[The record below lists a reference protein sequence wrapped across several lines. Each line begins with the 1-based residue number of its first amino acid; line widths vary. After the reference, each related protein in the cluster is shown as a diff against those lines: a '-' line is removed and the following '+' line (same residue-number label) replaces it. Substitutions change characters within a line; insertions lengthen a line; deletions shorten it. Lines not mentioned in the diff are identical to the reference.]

1 MILKFFNIGEIFT
14 ELCCGVYTTVAKA
27 YNLLLSF
34 TNGKAFNVSVIND
47 TITSITDTIY
57 VLVAVFMLFRIT
69 VTMFEY
75 LINPDRVADKQ
86 TGAGKMITRIVISLI
101 LIMTFKNLIVPKL
114 DQLQNALLAEDS
126 ILSKLVDVNAKTYSQ
141 AECREQISKATQ
153 MTASNGT
160 SGENANN
167 KKGGMAEL
175 IQGCTYYSG
184 IIDDIENSSAYGN
197 SQMTGGARKKIICQM
212 NDKATSCDEIPN
224 NYCVLKGVWKASQR
238 GATFTINF
246 TDDTEKCSRTDDLLT
261 GGYTY
266 EQIELGTSDASNT
279 KGSQFAREVMAT
291 FTSQPDK
298 LLETSFI
305 NNPQGN
311 EDFGKLVE
319 QKEIDFDLFI
329 CIIVGIA
336 LIAIIL
342 VLCIEVIIRTFKLLL
357 LQILAPIAFISYIN
371 PNDKVLN
378 NWFQKYVGCYL
389 DLFIKILSIR
399 LAILFISKF
408 STQVSGLSALLVY
421 IAIFIFAKTIP
432 NIITDILGI
441 KNMGGTFKESM
452 NALKTAV
459 LAGTGAL
466 IGGAIGAASGAGK
479 GYSFSTIAGGLVG
492 GLGRGFMSG
501 SKGHVLEGGMNQA
514 RRNVNVREA
523 RANGSN
529 WLDRQLAHAGVN
541 LTRNEDAQIKKYK
554 DTAQRHQLAVDYA
567 DQAKSYVEG
576 ELNKGKGDQ
585 YADSQ
590 YMKEY
595 RKAKEELARLEA
607 VKNSIT
613 RESVAAGISHE
624 GITDSMYNQ
633 IVDEQYKSS
642 LAKATEEYNN
652 QRNAFYG
659 YTDKEGKT
667 VKGLADLAIEEYYN
681 NAEKD
686 EVLAGMKKSNKIKMS
701 TYSELADVDVDNWE
715 SVKNG
720 KKTHKEN
727 ADEANAEAYKI
738 ENSDSY
744 RAKKAS
750 QDVNK
755 K

>member
-27 YNLLLSF
+27 YNLMLSF

-75 LINPDRVADKQ
+75 LIDPDRVADKQ
-86 TGAGKMITRIVISLI
+86 TGAGKMITRVIISFI
-101 LIMTFKNLIVPKL
+101 LIMTFKSLIVPKL
-114 DQLQNALLAEDS
+114 DELQNALLAEDS
-126 ILSKLVDVNAKTYSQ
+126 ILSRLVDVNAKTYSQ
-141 AECREQISKATQ
+141 AECREQINKARG
-153 MTASNGT
+153 MTASNGM

-167 KKGGMAEL
+167 RKGGMAEL
-175 IQGCTYYSG
+175 IQGCMYYSG
-184 IIDDIENSSAYGN
+184 IIDDIENSSAYKNG
-197 SQMTGGARKKIICQM
+197 SGTKKIICQM
-212 NDKATSCDEIPN
+212 NGKVTSCDAIPN
-224 NYCVLKGVWKASQR
+224 NYCVLKGDWYSNKNGSQLK
-238 GATFTINF
+238 FTINF

-279 KGSQFAREVMAT
+279 EGSKFAREIMAT

-305 NNPQGN
+305 DDPKGN

-452 NALKTAV
+452 NALKTAALV
-459 LAGTGAL
+459 GTGAL
-466 IGGAIGAASGAGK
+466 AAGGVGFVAGMGKGGNFGTAVGGLLGGMVRGGNAGARGFSNIAGAVSGQRSRSVAARQSNDQGGSFWGRFASGFAHTFGQQDAYDKAETQYKAADDALKAGTDFEEYAYGEARKNEGTFGIGRLEQAQAILNSGGHIESDINYVDKEGNQHTLTKDEANDSVNGVANVGKALGDAKKGAVQQVATALQNDGKFELNGNTVEIASLTTQDGHLDAAKAEKGQAILSNADSKYKQAGAEK
-479 GYSFSTIAGGLVG
+479 GYSVNTSTATDE
-492 GLGRGFMSG
+492 M
-501 SKGHVLEGGMNQA
+501 K
-514 RRNVNVREA
+514 
-523 RANGSN
+523 
-529 WLDRQLAHAGVN
+529 N
-541 LTRNEDAQIKKYK
+541 LR
-554 DTAQRHQLAVDYA
+554 
-567 DQAKSYVEG
+567 
-576 ELNKGKGDQ
+576 
-585 YADSQ
+585 
-590 YMKEY
+590 
-595 RKAKEELARLEA
+595 
-607 VKNSIT
+607 
-613 RESVAAGISHE
+613 
-624 GITDSMYNQ
+624 
-633 IVDEQYKSS
+633 
-642 LAKATEEYNN
+642 AKANKEMTDNAGNHSSSNN
-652 QRNAFYG
+652 NR
-659 YTDKEGKT
+659 
-667 VKGLADLAIEEYYN
+667 
-681 NAEKD
+681 
-686 EVLAGMKKSNKIKMS
+686 
-701 TYSELADVDVDNWE
+701 
-715 SVKNG
+715 
-720 KKTHKEN
+720 
-727 ADEANAEAYKI
+727 
-738 ENSDSY
+738 
-744 RAKKAS
+744 
-750 QDVNK
+750 
-755 K
+755 

>member
-27 YNLLLSF
+27 YNLMLSF
-34 TNGKAFNVSVIND
+34 TNGKAFNASVIND

-57 VLVAVFMLFRIT
+57 VLVTVFMLFRIT

-75 LINPDRVADKQ
+75 LIDPDRVADKQ

-101 LIMTFKNLIVPKL
+101 LIMTFKSLIVPKL

-184 IIDDIENSSAYGN
+184 IIDDIENSSAYKNG
-197 SQMTGGARKKIICQM
+197 SGTKKIICQM
-212 NDKATSCDEIPN
+212 NGKVTSCDAIPN
-224 NYCVLKGVWKASQR
+224 NYCALKGVWSSNKNGSQLK
-238 GATFTINF
+238 FTINF
-246 TDDTEKCSRTDDLLT
+246 TDDIEECSRTDDLLT

-266 EQIELGTSDASNT
+266 EQIELGTSDASKT

-305 NNPQGN
+305 DDPKGN

-421 IAIFIFAKTIP
+421 IAIFVFAKTIP
-432 NIITDILGI
+432 NIITDVLGI

-452 NALKTAV
+452 NALKTAALV
-459 LAGTGAL
+459 GTGAL
-466 IGGAIGAASGAGK
+466 ATSGIGFVAGMGKGGNFGTAVGGLLGGMVRGGNAGARGFSNIAGAVSGQRNRAVSARQRNAQGGSFWGQFASGFAHTFGHQDAYDKAEEQYKAADEALKAGSSFEDYAIGEARKNGDLFGLGKLEQAQSLLNNGGQISSDISYVDKDGKQQILRASDANGAEGIDNVNKALGDAKKGAVQQVATALQNDGKFKLDGNTVEIASLTKAGHIDAEKAEKGQKILNTADGLFKAAGVK
-479 GYSFSTIAGGLVG
+479 GYS
-492 GLGRGFMSG
+492 
-501 SKGHVLEGGMNQA
+501 
-514 RRNVNVREA
+514 
-523 RANGSN
+523 
-529 WLDRQLAHAGVN
+529 D
-541 LTRNEDAQIKKYK
+541 D
-554 DTAQRHQLAVDYA
+554 
-567 DQAKSYVEG
+567 
-576 ELNKGKGDQ
+576 
-585 YADSQ
+585 
-590 YMKEY
+590 
-595 RKAKEELARLEA
+595 
-607 VKNSIT
+607 
-613 RESVAAGISHE
+613 IS
-624 GITDSMYNQ
+624 
-633 IVDEQYKSS
+633 
-642 LAKATEEYNN
+642 
-652 QRNAFYG
+652 
-659 YTDKEGKT
+659 T
-667 VKGLADLAIEEYYN
+667 VKGQMETAQAAAKDKMETTRANHNATN
-681 NAEKD
+681 N
-686 EVLAGMKKSNKIKMS
+686 N
-701 TYSELADVDVDNWE
+701 
-715 SVKNG
+715 
-720 KKTHKEN
+720 
-727 ADEANAEAYKI
+727 
-738 ENSDSY
+738 
-744 RAKKAS
+744 R
-750 QDVNK
+750 
-755 K
+755 

>member
-1 MILKFFNIGEIFT
+1 MILKFFHIGEIFT

-27 YNLLLSF
+27 YNLMLSF
-34 TNGKAFNVSVIND
+34 TNGEAFNASVIND

-57 VLVAVFMLFRIT
+57 VLVTVFMLFRIT

-75 LINPDRVADKQ
+75 LIDPDRVADKQ

-101 LIMTFKNLIVPKL
+101 LIMTFKSLIVPKL

-184 IIDDIENSSAYGN
+184 IIDDIENSSAYKNG
-197 SQMTGGARKKIICQM
+197 SGTKKIICQM
-212 NDKATSCDEIPN
+212 NGKVTSCDAIPN
-224 NYCVLKGVWKASQR
+224 NYCALKGVWSSNKNGSQLK
-238 GATFTINF
+238 FTINF
-246 TDDTEKCSRTDDLLT
+246 TDDIEECSRTDDLLT

-266 EQIELGTSDASNT
+266 EQIELGTSDASKT

-305 NNPQGN
+305 DDPKGN

-319 QKEIDFDLFI
+319 EKEIDFDLFI

-408 STQVSGLSALLVY
+408 STQVNGLSALLVY
-421 IAIFIFAKTIP
+421 IAIFVFAKTIP
-432 NIITDILGI
+432 NIITDVLGI

-452 NALKTAV
+452 NALKTAA
-459 LAGTGAL
+459 LIGTGAL
-466 IGGAIGAASGAGK
+466 AAGGIGFVAGVGKDGNFGTAVGGLLGGMVRGGIAGARGFSNIAGAVSEQRNRAVSARQRNTQGGSFWGQFASGFAHTFGHQDAYDKAEEQYKAADEALKAGSSFEDYAIGEARKNGDLFGLGKLEQAQSILNNGGQISSAISYVDKDGKQQILRAADANGAEGIDNVNKALGDAKKGAVQQVAKALQNDGKFELDGNKVEIASLTTQDGHLDAEKAEKGQKILNTADRLFKAAGVK
-479 GYSFSTIAGGLVG
+479 GYSDDISEA
-492 GLGRGFMSG
+492 
-501 SKGHVLEGGMNQA
+501 KGQMETAQA
-514 RRNVNVREA
+514 AAKDKMETT
-523 RANGSN
+523 RANHN
-529 WLDRQLAHAGVN
+529 
-541 LTRNEDAQIKKYK
+541 
-554 DTAQRHQLAVDYA
+554 
-567 DQAKSYVEG
+567 
-576 ELNKGKGDQ
+576 
-585 YADSQ
+585 
-590 YMKEY
+590 
-595 RKAKEELARLEA
+595 
-607 VKNSIT
+607 
-613 RESVAAGISHE
+613 
-624 GITDSMYNQ
+624 
-633 IVDEQYKSS
+633 
-642 LAKATEEYNN
+642 ATNN
-652 QRNAFYG
+652 NR
-659 YTDKEGKT
+659 
-667 VKGLADLAIEEYYN
+667 
-681 NAEKD
+681 
-686 EVLAGMKKSNKIKMS
+686 
-701 TYSELADVDVDNWE
+701 
-715 SVKNG
+715 
-720 KKTHKEN
+720 
-727 ADEANAEAYKI
+727 
-738 ENSDSY
+738 
-744 RAKKAS
+744 
-750 QDVNK
+750 
-755 K
+755 

>member
-1 MILKFFNIGEIFT
+1 MILKFFHIGEIFT

-27 YNLLLSF
+27 YNLMLSF
-34 TNGKAFNVSVIND
+34 TNGEAFNASVIND

-57 VLVAVFMLFRIT
+57 VLVTVFMLFRIT

-75 LINPDRVADKQ
+75 LIDPDRVADKQ

-101 LIMTFKNLIVPKL
+101 LIMTFKSLIVPKL

-184 IIDDIENSSAYGN
+184 IIDDIENSSAYKNG
-197 SQMTGGARKKIICQM
+197 SGTKKIICQM
-212 NDKATSCDEIPN
+212 NGKVTSCDAIPN
-224 NYCVLKGVWKASQR
+224 NYCALKGVWSSNKNGSQLK
-238 GATFTINF
+238 FTINF
-246 TDDTEKCSRTDDLLT
+246 TDDIEECSRTDDLLT

-266 EQIELGTSDASNT
+266 GQIELGTSDASKT

-305 NNPQGN
+305 DDPKGN

-319 QKEIDFDLFI
+319 EKEIDFDLFI

-408 STQVSGLSALLVY
+408 STQVNGLSALLVY
-421 IAIFIFAKTIP
+421 IAIFVFAKTIP
-432 NIITDILGI
+432 NIITDVLGI

-452 NALKTAV
+452 NALKTAA
-459 LAGTGAL
+459 LIGTGAL
-466 IGGAIGAASGAGK
+466 AAGGIGFVAGVGKKGNFGTAVGGLLGGMVRGGIAGARGFSNIAGAVSEQRNRAVSARQRNTQGGSFWGQFASGFAHTFGHQDAYDKAEEQYKAADEALKAGSSFEDYAIGEARKNGDLFGLGKLEQAQSILNNGGQISSDISYVDKDGKQQILRAADANGAEGIDNVNKALGDAKKGAVQQVAKALQNDGKFELDGNKVEIASLTTQDGHLDAEKAEKGQKILNTADRLFKAAGVK
-479 GYSFSTIAGGLVG
+479 GYSDDISEA
-492 GLGRGFMSG
+492 
-501 SKGHVLEGGMNQA
+501 KGQMETAQA
-514 RRNVNVREA
+514 AAKDKMETT
-523 RANGSN
+523 RANHN
-529 WLDRQLAHAGVN
+529 
-541 LTRNEDAQIKKYK
+541 
-554 DTAQRHQLAVDYA
+554 
-567 DQAKSYVEG
+567 
-576 ELNKGKGDQ
+576 
-585 YADSQ
+585 
-590 YMKEY
+590 
-595 RKAKEELARLEA
+595 
-607 VKNSIT
+607 
-613 RESVAAGISHE
+613 
-624 GITDSMYNQ
+624 
-633 IVDEQYKSS
+633 
-642 LAKATEEYNN
+642 ATNN
-652 QRNAFYG
+652 NR
-659 YTDKEGKT
+659 
-667 VKGLADLAIEEYYN
+667 
-681 NAEKD
+681 
-686 EVLAGMKKSNKIKMS
+686 
-701 TYSELADVDVDNWE
+701 
-715 SVKNG
+715 
-720 KKTHKEN
+720 
-727 ADEANAEAYKI
+727 
-738 ENSDSY
+738 
-744 RAKKAS
+744 
-750 QDVNK
+750 
-755 K
+755 

>member
-27 YNLLLSF
+27 YNLMLSF
-34 TNGKAFNVSVIND
+34 TNGKAFNASVIND

-57 VLVAVFMLFRIT
+57 VLVTVFMLFRIT

-75 LINPDRVADKQ
+75 LIDPDRVADKQ

-101 LIMTFKNLIVPKL
+101 LIMTFKSLIVPKL

-421 IAIFIFAKTIP
+421 IAIFVFAKTIP
-432 NIITDILGI
+432 NIITDVLGI

-452 NALKTAV
+452 NALKTAALV
-459 LAGTGAL
+459 GTGAL
-466 IGGAIGAASGAGK
+466 ATGGIGFVAGMGKGGNFGTAVGGLLGGMVRGGNAGARGFSNIAGAVSGQRSRSVAARQSNDQGGSFWGRFASGFAHIFGQQDAYDKAETQYKAASDALKASADFEEYAIGEARKNGDLFGLGKLEQAQSILNNGGQIPNDISYVDKAGNQQILRATDANGAEGIDNVNKALADAKKGAVQQVATALQNDGKFNLNGNTVEIASLTTQDGHLDVEKAEKGQAILNNADSKYKQAGAEK
-479 GYSFSTIAGGLVG
+479 GYSVNTSTA
-492 GLGRGFMSG
+492 
-501 SKGHVLEGGMNQA
+501 
-514 RRNVNVREA
+514 
-523 RANGSN
+523 
-529 WLDRQLAHAGVN
+529 
-541 LTRNEDAQIKKYK
+541 
-554 DTAQRHQLAVDYA
+554 
-567 DQAKSYVEG
+567 
-576 ELNKGKGDQ
+576 
-585 YADSQ
+585 
-590 YMKEY
+590 
-595 RKAKEELARLEA
+595 
-607 VKNSIT
+607 
-613 RESVAAGISHE
+613 
-624 GITDSMYNQ
+624 
-633 IVDEQYKSS
+633 
-642 LAKATEEYNN
+642 
-652 QRNAFYG
+652 
-659 YTDKEGKT
+659 
-667 VKGLADLAIEEYYN
+667 
-681 NAEKD
+681 KD
-686 EVLAGMKKSNKIKMS
+686 EMGKVKEKANEAMTKNAGNRSSSN
-701 TYSELADVDVDNWE
+701 N
-715 SVKNG
+715 N
-720 KKTHKEN
+720 N
-727 ADEANAEAYKI
+727 N
-738 ENSDSY
+738 
-744 RAKKAS
+744 R
-750 QDVNK
+750 
-755 K
+755 

>member
-27 YNLLLSF
+27 YNLMLSF
-34 TNGKAFNVSVIND
+34 TNGKAFNASVIND

-57 VLVAVFMLFRIT
+57 VLVTVFMLFRIT

-75 LINPDRVADKQ
+75 LIDPDRVADKQ

-101 LIMTFKNLIVPKL
+101 LIMTFKSLIVPKL

-184 IIDDIENSSAYGN
+184 IIDDIENSSAYKNG
-197 SQMTGGARKKIICQM
+197 SGTKKIICQM
-212 NDKATSCDEIPN
+212 NGKVTSCDAIPN
-224 NYCVLKGVWKASQR
+224 NYCALKGVWSSNKNGSQLK
-238 GATFTINF
+238 FTINF
-246 TDDTEKCSRTDDLLT
+246 TDDIEECSRTDDLLT

-266 EQIELGTSDASNT
+266 EQIELGTSDASKT

-305 NNPQGN
+305 DDPKGN

-421 IAIFIFAKTIP
+421 IAIFVFAKTIP
-432 NIITDILGI
+432 NIITDVLGI

-452 NALKTAV
+452 NALKTAALV
-459 LAGTGAL
+459 GTGAL
-466 IGGAIGAASGAGK
+466 ATGGIGFVAGMGKGGNFGTAVGGLLGGMVRGGNAGARGFSNIAGAVSGQRNRAVSARQRNAQGGSFWGQFASGFAHTFGHQDAYDKAEEQYKAADEALKAGSSFEDYAIGEARKNGDLFGLGKLEQAQSLLNNGGQISSDISYVDKDGKQQILRAADANGAEGIDNVNKALGDAKKGAVQQVATALQNDGKFKLDGNTVEIASLTKAGHIDAEKAEKGQKILNTADGLFKAAGVK
-479 GYSFSTIAGGLVG
+479 GYS
-492 GLGRGFMSG
+492 
-501 SKGHVLEGGMNQA
+501 
-514 RRNVNVREA
+514 
-523 RANGSN
+523 
-529 WLDRQLAHAGVN
+529 D
-541 LTRNEDAQIKKYK
+541 D
-554 DTAQRHQLAVDYA
+554 
-567 DQAKSYVEG
+567 
-576 ELNKGKGDQ
+576 
-585 YADSQ
+585 
-590 YMKEY
+590 
-595 RKAKEELARLEA
+595 
-607 VKNSIT
+607 
-613 RESVAAGISHE
+613 IS
-624 GITDSMYNQ
+624 
-633 IVDEQYKSS
+633 
-642 LAKATEEYNN
+642 
-652 QRNAFYG
+652 
-659 YTDKEGKT
+659 T
-667 VKGLADLAIEEYYN
+667 VKGQMETAQAAAKDKMETTRANHNATN
-681 NAEKD
+681 N
-686 EVLAGMKKSNKIKMS
+686 N
-701 TYSELADVDVDNWE
+701 
-715 SVKNG
+715 
-720 KKTHKEN
+720 
-727 ADEANAEAYKI
+727 
-738 ENSDSY
+738 
-744 RAKKAS
+744 R
-750 QDVNK
+750 
-755 K
+755 

>member
-27 YNLLLSF
+27 YNLMLSF

-69 VTMFEY
+69 ITMFEY
-75 LINPDRVADKQ
+75 LIDPDRVADKQ
-86 TGAGKMITRIVISLI
+86 TGAGKMITRVIISFI
-101 LIMTFKNLIVPKL
+101 LIMTFKSLIVPKL
-114 DQLQNALLAEDS
+114 DELQNALLAEDS
-126 ILSKLVDVNAKTYSQ
+126 ILSRLVDVNAETYSQ
-141 AECREQISKATQ
+141 AECREQINKARG
-153 MTASNGT
+153 MTASNGM

-167 KKGGMAEL
+167 RKGGMAEL
-175 IQGCTYYSG
+175 IQGCMYYSG
-184 IIDDIENSSAYGN
+184 IIDDIENSSAYKNG
-197 SQMTGGARKKIICQM
+197 SGTKKIICQM
-212 NDKATSCDEIPN
+212 NGKVTSCDAIPN
-224 NYCVLKGVWKASQR
+224 NYCVLKGDWYSNKNGSQLK
-238 GATFTINF
+238 FTINF
-246 TDDTEKCSRTDDLLT
+246 TDDIEKCSRTDDLLT

-279 KGSQFAREVMAT
+279 EGSKFAREIMAT

-305 NNPQGN
+305 DDPKGN

-452 NALKTAV
+452 NALKTAALV
-459 LAGTGAL
+459 GTGAL
-466 IGGAIGAASGAGK
+466 ATGGIGFIAGMGK
-479 GYSFSTIAGGLVG
+479 GGNFGTAVG
-492 GLGRGFMSG
+492 GLLGGMVRGGNAGARGFSNIAGAVSG
-501 SKGHVLEGGMNQA
+501 QRNRAVSARQRNAQGGSFWGQFASGFAHTFGHQ
-514 RRNVNVREA
+514 
-523 RANGSN
+523 
-529 WLDRQLAHAGVN
+529 
-541 LTRNEDAQIKKYK
+541 DAY
-554 DTAQRHQLAVDYA
+554 D
-567 DQAKSYVEG
+567 
-576 ELNKGKGDQ
+576 
-585 YADSQ
+585 
-590 YMKEY
+590 
-595 RKAKEELARLEA
+595 KAE
-607 VKNSIT
+607 
-613 RESVAAGISHE
+613 
-624 GITDSMYNQ
+624 
-633 IVDEQYKSS
+633 EQYKAADDALKAGSS
-642 LAKATEEYNN
+642 FEDYAIGEARKNGDLFGLGKLEQAQSILNNGGQISSDISYVDKDGKQQILRVTDANGAEGIDNVNKALADAKKGAVQQVATALQNDGKFKLDGNTVEIASLTKAGHIDAEKAEKGQKILNTADGLFKAAGVE
-652 QRNAFYG
+652 G
-659 YTDKEGKT
+659 YSDDIST
-667 VKGLADLAIEEYYN
+667 VKGKMETAQAAAKDKMEKTRANHNATN
-681 NAEKD
+681 N
-686 EVLAGMKKSNKIKMS
+686 N
-701 TYSELADVDVDNWE
+701 
-715 SVKNG
+715 
-720 KKTHKEN
+720 
-727 ADEANAEAYKI
+727 
-738 ENSDSY
+738 
-744 RAKKAS
+744 R
-750 QDVNK
+750 
-755 K
+755 

>member
-27 YNLLLSF
+27 YNLMLSF
-34 TNGKAFNVSVIND
+34 TNGKAFNASVIND

-57 VLVAVFMLFRIT
+57 VLVTVFMIFRIT

-75 LINPDRVADKQ
+75 LIDPDRVADKQ

-101 LIMTFKNLIVPKL
+101 LIMTFKSLIVPKL

-184 IIDDIENSSAYGN
+184 IIEDIENSFAYGN

-212 NDKATSCDEIPN
+212 NGKATSCDEIPN

-421 IAIFIFAKTIP
+421 IAIFVFAKTIP
-432 NIITDILGI
+432 NIITDVLGI

-452 NALKTAV
+452 NALKTAA
-459 LAGTGAL
+459 LIGTGAL
-466 IGGAIGAASGAGK
+466 AAGGIGFVAGVGKGGNFGTAVGGLLGGMVRGGNAGARGFSNIAGAVSEQRNRAVSARQSNDQGGSFWGRFASGFAHIFGQQDAYDKAETQYKAASDALKASADFEEYAIGEARKNGDLFGLGKLEQAQSILNNGGQIPNDISYVDKAGNQQILRATDANGAEGIDNVNKALADAKKGAVQQVATALQNDGKFNLNGNTVEIASLTTQDGHLDVEKAEKGQAILNNADSKYKQAGAEK
-479 GYSFSTIAGGLVG
+479 GYSVNTSTA
-492 GLGRGFMSG
+492 
-501 SKGHVLEGGMNQA
+501 
-514 RRNVNVREA
+514 
-523 RANGSN
+523 
-529 WLDRQLAHAGVN
+529 
-541 LTRNEDAQIKKYK
+541 
-554 DTAQRHQLAVDYA
+554 
-567 DQAKSYVEG
+567 
-576 ELNKGKGDQ
+576 
-585 YADSQ
+585 
-590 YMKEY
+590 
-595 RKAKEELARLEA
+595 
-607 VKNSIT
+607 
-613 RESVAAGISHE
+613 
-624 GITDSMYNQ
+624 
-633 IVDEQYKSS
+633 
-642 LAKATEEYNN
+642 
-652 QRNAFYG
+652 
-659 YTDKEGKT
+659 
-667 VKGLADLAIEEYYN
+667 
-681 NAEKD
+681 KD
-686 EVLAGMKKSNKIKMS
+686 EMGKVKEKANEEMTKNAGNRSSSN
-701 TYSELADVDVDNWE
+701 N
-715 SVKNG
+715 N
-720 KKTHKEN
+720 N
-727 ADEANAEAYKI
+727 N
-738 ENSDSY
+738 N
-744 RAKKAS
+744 R
-750 QDVNK
+750 
-755 K
+755 